1 MALTIHRAE
10 LLLPGAG
17 RAPLPGGAVLVDGRS
32 VEAVGPYEELAAAR
46 PAARVRRWP
55 GVLTPGLCN
64 PYGPELLER
73 AYHPD
78 PREAGELGTEP
89 LTGTALAAL
98 EMTGSRWGASARR
111 GVRRMLAH
119 GTVAV
124 AGTFRR
130 ATVADAV
137 ARSGLGIEER
147 FDDPPGPPTLD
158 PLAGGRPVEEAFQ
171 LPPLG
176 FEGQR
181 ADFAVF
187 DVPAD
192 GDPYAALARAGAA
205 SCVAT
210 VLDGRLVH
218 RRA

>member
-17 RAPLPGGAVLVDGRS
+17 RAPVPDGAVLVAGDAI
-32 VEAVGPYEELAAAR
+32 EAVGPYDELAAAR

-64 PYGPELLER
+64 VYGPELLEH

-89 LTGTALAAL
+89 LTGDALAAL
-98 EMTGSRWGASARR
+98 EMTEARWGASARR
-111 GVRRMLAH
+111 GVRRMLAY

-124 AGTFRR
+124 AGALSRD
-130 ATVADAV
+130 TVVDAV
-137 ARSGLGIEER
+137 ARSGLGRER
-147 FDDPPGPPTLD
+147 RPTEPPGPADLD
-158 PLAGGRPVEEAFQ
+158 PLAGRPVEEAFV
-171 LPPLG
+171 LPPLD
-176 FEGQR
+176 FEGRQ

-187 DVPAD
+187 AVPAD
-192 GDPYAALARAGAA
+192 DDPYAALARTGAA

>member
-1 MALTIHRAE
+1 MTVHRAD

-17 RAPLPGGAVLVDGRS
+17 HAPVPGGAVLVDGRTIQ
-32 VEAVGPYEELAAAR
+32 AVGPYGELAAAH

-55 GVLTPGLCN
+55 GVLTPGLRN

-78 PREAGELGTEP
+78 PREADELGTEP

-98 EMTGSRWGASARR
+98 EMTESRWGASARR
-111 GVRRMLAH
+111 GVRAMLAH

-124 AGTFRR
+124 VGRLWR
-130 ATVADAV
+130 ETVADAV
-137 ARSGLGIEER
+137 ARSGLAVEQRLTE
-147 FDDPPGPPTLD
+147 PPGPPTPD
-158 PLAGGRPVEEAFQ
+158 PLAQDRPVEEAFV
-171 LPPLG
+171 LPPLDSPG
-176 FEGQR
+176 RR

-187 DVPAD
+187 DVTVPAD
-192 GDPYAALARAGAA
+192 DDPYTALARAGAV

-210 VLDGRLVH
+210 ILDGRLVH

>member
-1 MALTIHRAE
+1 MTIHRAD

-17 RAPLPGGAVLVDGRS
+17 RAPVPGGAVLVVGDAI
-32 VEAVGPYEELAAAR
+32 EAVGPYEELAHAR
-46 PAARVRRWP
+46 PAARVRRWR
-55 GVLTPGLCN
+55 GVLTPGLRN
-64 PYGPELLER
+64 EYGPELLER

-89 LTGTALAAL
+89 LTGAALAAL
-98 EMTGSRWGASARR
+98 EMTETRWGASARR

-124 AGTFRR
+124 AGTLRR
-130 ATVADAV
+130 HAVVDAV
-137 ARSGLGIEER
+137 ARSGLGVDER
-147 FDDPPGPPTLD
+147 YAEPPGPPTLD
-158 PLAGGRPVEEAFQ
+158 PLTGRPAEDAFV
-171 LPPLG
+171 LPLLG
-176 FEGQR
+176 FEGRQ

-187 DVPAD
+187 GVDVLGD
-192 GDPYAALARAGAA
+192 DDPYAALARAGAT